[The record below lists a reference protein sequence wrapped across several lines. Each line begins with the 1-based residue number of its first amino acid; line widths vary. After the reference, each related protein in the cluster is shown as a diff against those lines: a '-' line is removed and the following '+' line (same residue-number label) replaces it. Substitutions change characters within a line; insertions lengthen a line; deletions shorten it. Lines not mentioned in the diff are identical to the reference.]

1 LNWVTSSD
9 SATES
14 QKELTK
20 EVDKSTESV
29 NKYNTAVKNVSGS
42 TADYEQRIADLSS
55 KLKQIPLGSKE
66 YTDTL
71 NEIITLQDE
80 FDAKQKSIRD
90 NTELAPLP
98 TKNAKLPDV
107 TKSVPVL
114 TAEAVANQVQIVNDK
129 LNKSL
134 QKSNKLTVDDYV
146 KGIET
151 SKFALDG
158 LNNLSEVFFTS
169 RLAFVKKGSKEEEKI
184 LRQQFNTQKKMQIA
198 MALINGAQAVTAIL
212 SVPDFTLGVASAI
225 RIASAVAATAAT
237 VAKIASTKFEGG
249 GGGAS
254 AATAGGGGGGS
265 IPAPTTPTIPTFN
278 PQGTIIP
285 QSGQQ
290 QQNAI
295 KAYVLEDDIST
306 SQNRITD
313 IKTKALYG

>member
-1 LNWVTSSD
+1 
-9 SATES
+9 
-14 QKELTK
+14 
-20 EVDKSTESV
+20 
-29 NKYNTAVKNVSGS
+29 
-42 TADYEQRIADLSS
+42 
-55 KLKQIPLGSKE
+55 
-66 YTDTL
+66 
-71 NEIITLQDE
+71 
-80 FDAKQKSIRD
+80 
-90 NTELAPLP
+90 
-98 TKNAKLPDV
+98 
-107 TKSVPVL
+107 
-114 TAEAVANQVQIVNDK
+114 
-129 LNKSL
+129 
-134 QKSNKLTVDDYV
+134 
-146 KGIET
+146 
-151 SKFALDG
+151 LDG